1 MPVIKGII
9 PETLFTSVPK
19 SWRQLHPSY
28 SFPHFSL
35 HPVKKHHEYFPTCT
49 YSTAPRLAVSL
60 AITALIFYIQLLQ
73 SLFTNNLS
81 TSSKSGRKGILPKYP
96 PMLRGLLILLF
107 TLFFLAI
114 SFYLHKTSVLQFC
127 PADVNVRATMAGDAA
142 LAQQGEAEESQLA
155 LPAGEVYF
163 RKTNSSPP
171 QYLWGGYREAGARL
185 CTAVCTG
192 MMKHNRHK
200 EKFGLDARTRTVK
213 QAAQTACVDK
223 DFHRGFENLSG

>member
-1 MPVIKGII
+1 
-9 PETLFTSVPK
+9 
-19 SWRQLHPSY
+19 
-28 SFPHFSL
+28 
-35 HPVKKHHEYFPTCT
+35 
-49 YSTAPRLAVSL
+49 
-60 AITALIFYIQLLQ
+60 
-73 SLFTNNLS
+73 
-81 TSSKSGRKGILPKYP
+81 
-96 PMLRGLLILLF
+96 
-107 TLFFLAI
+107 
-114 SFYLHKTSVLQFC
+114 
-127 PADVNVRATMAGDAA
+127 MAGDAA

-200 EKFGLDARTRTVK
+200 EKFGLDARMRTVK

-223 DFHRGFENLSG
+223 DIHRGFENLSG